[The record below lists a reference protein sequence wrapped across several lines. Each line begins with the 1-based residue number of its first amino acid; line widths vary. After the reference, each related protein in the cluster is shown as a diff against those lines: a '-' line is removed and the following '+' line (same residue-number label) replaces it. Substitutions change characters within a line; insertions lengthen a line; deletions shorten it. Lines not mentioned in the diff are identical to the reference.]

1 MEEGNSQEQ
10 EENIRVERETKVHN
24 AQVWE
29 CERTI
34 FPDLKKTGNFGT
46 QRRKISVHKSQ
57 QIKVVSKKHS
67 LGLYLDTSY
76 KISIEDRL

>member
-34 FPDLKKTGNFGT
+34 FPDLKKLGILGH
-46 QRRKISVHKSQ
+46 REKKISVHKSQ

-76 KISIEDRL
+76 EISIEDRL

>member
-34 FPDLKKTGNFGT
+34 FPDLKKNWEFRDTEK
-46 QRRKISVHKSQ
+46 KIRVHKSQ
-57 QIKVVSKKHS
+57 QIEIVNEKHN
-67 LGLYLDTSY
+67 LGLYLERSY
-76 KISIEDRL
+76 KISIEIRL

>member
-24 AQVWE
+24 TQVWE

-34 FPDLKKTGNFGT
+34 FPDLKKKTENFGT
-46 QRRKISVHKSQ
+46 QRKKSGF
-57 QIKVVSKKHS
+57 IKVNKLK
-67 LGLYLDTSY
+67 
-76 KISIEDRL
+76 

>member
-34 FPDLKKTGNFGT
+34 FPDLKKNWEFWDTE
-46 QRRKISVHKSQ
+46 
-57 QIKVVSKKHS
+57 KKNQCS
-67 LGLYLDTSY
+67 
-76 KISIEDRL
+76 

>member
-34 FPDLKKTGNFGT
+34 FPDLKKTGNLGT
-46 QRRKISVHKSQ
+46 QRKKSGF
-57 QIKVVSKKHS
+57 IKVNKLK
-67 LGLYLDTSY
+67 
-76 KISIEDRL
+76 

>member
-34 FPDLKKTGNFGT
+34 FPDLKKLGILGH
-46 QRRKISVHKSQ
+46 REKKSVF
-57 QIKVVSKKHS
+57 IKANKLK
-67 LGLYLDTSY
+67 
-76 KISIEDRL
+76 

>member
-34 FPDLKKTGNFGT
+34 FPDFKKKL
-46 QRRKISVHKSQ
+46 RI
-57 QIKVVSKKHS
+57 
-67 LGLYLDTSY
+67 LGHREKNQGS
-76 KISIEDRL
+76 